1 MHGESNYKLI
11 KKNLINNQIFRFDF
25 YLRGVKDSLLKKR
38 IQSLIKML
46 ENEQEMRNKKPLKKE
61 EKLMEIE
68 ESDIDDEELDCLSE
82 NDSSE
87 DEEIPLKGNSNR
99 KKVIKK
105 EKKKPKTK

>member
-1 MHGESNYKLI
+1 
-11 KKNLINNQIFRFDF
+11 
-25 YLRGVKDSLLKKR
+25 
-38 IQSLIKML
+38 ML
-46 ENEQEMRNKKPLKKE
+46 NRKPLKKE

-87 DEEIPLKGNSNR
+87 DEDIPLKGTTNR

-105 EKKKPKTK
+105 